1 MAYVNNSVQRHKIA
15 DYIDISATS
24 TPNFELMG
32 TGFTSL
38 NESPNAQVKSSKY
51 INNPSASKTTTGY
64 ETQFPFASEMIVS
77 EKAIRKIYNTATSQ
91 KTGGDCEMGYIRVE
105 LFNPSGTYAKTIDVA
120 IDTAKTYY
128 EKIDD
133 EYYPVASPVVG
144 KIGEY
149 YEFTATASTFRAR
162 KFPVSLEVSSI
173 DDSDGNIQI
182 SGNLNQAGLMV
193 EGTFNTSTKTFT
205 ANV

>member
-1 MAYVNNSVQRHKIA
+1 MAYVNNSVQRHMIA

-24 TPNFELMG
+24 TPVWELMG

-51 INNPSASKTTTGY
+51 INNPSATKTTTGY
-64 ETQFPFASEMIVS
+64 ETQFPFTSEMIVS
-77 EKAIRKIYNTATSQ
+77 EKAIRKIYNVAALQ
-91 KTGGDCEMGYIRVE
+91 KTGGDCEASYIRAD
-105 LFNPSGTYAKTIDVA
+105 LFNPSGAYTKTTDVS

-133 EYYPVASPVVG
+133 EYYPVASPIVG
-144 KIGEY
+144 DIGDY
-149 YEFTATASTFRAR
+149 YEFAATANTFRAR

-205 ANV
+205 PNA